1 MSLAAK
7 LNKGRQTVAEGIDTA
22 NLEYVKAADIAFEE
36 GDPIRLRGFFIK
48 TGGEYGES
56 ITLVTDNGLGIN
68 VPSRYVEMFKGYSDD
83 EVEEIKAG
91 KLGINAIKSDVKT
104 KKGKT
109 TMIEFCDLD

>member
-7 LNKGRQTVAEGIDTA
+7 LNKGRQTVAEDIKTED
-22 NLEYVKAADIAFEE
+22 LEYVKAADIAFEG
-36 GDPIRLRGFFIK
+36 GDPIRLKGFFTK
-48 TGGEYGES
+48 SGEYGES
-56 ITLVTDNGLGIN
+56 ITLVTDKGLGIN
-68 VPSRYVEMFKGYSDD
+68 IPSRYVEMFKNYTDE

-91 KLGINAIKSDVKT
+91 KLGISAIKADVKT